1 MNGIRI
7 ILKRFCVAPGD
18 DPEQRPLG
26 KYWTNRK
33 HSHRSDM
40 SLLKFLAI
48 NALELSAPASP
59 ALLQTRSGVNSSA
72 ASIVATQHPQVTMAV
87 AARENQAS
95 SQINNNMAVNV
106 NGNVQ
111 VNVSLPNGEWIQ
123 LSGHPASIAP
133 SAPGAVCKRLSR
145 AEGDHEARAYRELAA
160 DPLASRLA
168 PTYLGEY
175 SATNSEDRYIELEDL
190 LHGFRDPHVMDI
202 KIGRRTFL
210 ESEVGNSEA
219 RKDLFRKM
227 VEVDPEAPTAEEK
240 AAGAVTKMRYMTFR
254 EQLSSSQSKGFR
266 IEALKVRGSA
276 PLSDLKRVRSHTD
289 VARTV
294 SLFLGGGGRAKRS
307 DVATKLLKRLR
318 EMRDLAERSEFFA
331 THEVVGSSVFIA
343 FDDTRVGAWLI
354 DFAKARRLP
363 EGIRVD
369 HRSGW
374 TPGNHEEGFLHG
386 MDQLIEVIEEVHQ
399 SMTCPSI
406 KNCASRSATLVS

>member
-1 MNGIRI
+1 
-7 ILKRFCVAPGD
+7 
-18 DPEQRPLG
+18 
-26 KYWTNRK
+26 
-33 HSHRSDM
+33 M

-59 ALLQTRSGVNSSA
+59 ALLQTRTGANSSA
-72 ASIVATQHPQVTMAV
+72 ASIVATQHPQVAMAV
-87 AARENQAS
+87 ATRENLTS
-95 SQINNNMAVNV
+95 PQINNNTTANV
-106 NGNVQ
+106 NGNTVSNGTMQ
-111 VNVSLPNGEWIQ
+111 VNNVTSPNGEWIQ

-168 PTYLGEY
+168 PAYLGEFS
-175 SATNSEDRYIELEDL
+175 SASNSEDRYIELEDL

-276 PLSDLKRVRSHTD
+276 PLSDLKRVRSHSD

-307 DVATKLLKRLR
+307 DVASKLLKRLR

-331 THEVVGSSVFIA
+331 THEVVGSSVFVA
-343 FDDTRVGAWLI
+343 FDDTKVGAWLI

-363 EGIRVD
+363 EGVRVD
-369 HRSGW
+369 HRSPW

-406 KNCASRSATLVS
+406 KNCSSRSATLVS